1 MRVSTAFNRML
12 ALRGATVISVRFEAE
27 EIVVDLRLRARRLRC
42 RCGWSTRSRY
52 DSSRRRWRHLDVAG
66 CRLWLEADI
75 RRLECRCCKRVVTE
89 EVPWARPAAWHT
101 RDFEDMVAWLAQ
113 RTDKTTIAALMR
125 CSWKAVDR
133 IIRRFVA
140 ERLDQARLEGL
151 YRIGVDEISY
161 KRGHYYLTVVAD
173 HDSGKVVWVAPGKR
187 GQALQD
193 FYDALGPQGRARIES
208 VSMDLG
214 TIYRDTTRRA
224 LPDATIC
231 FDPFH
236 VIQMANRALDR
247 VFSATGHGADGL
259 ITGKQWRASRFA
271 LRAGAERLTDFQRKL
286 INAVRRFRYRL
297 FRAWELKEQLRDF
310 YRLVEPDK
318 ARPYLKA
325 WITSALRS
333 RIPAFINLA
342 RQIRHNFEGVTAAVE
357 HDLSNSRLESING
370 KIRLIQRRGYGYHS
384 IDALAASIYLCLGGI
399 PTQLP
404 TRP

>member
-1 MRVSTAFNRML
+1 ML
-12 ALRGATVISVRFEAE
+12 ALRGATVTAVRFDSE
-27 EIVVDLRLRARRLRC
+27 EIVVDLRLRARRLAC
-42 RCGWSTRSRY
+42 PCGWSTRSRY
-52 DSSRRRWRHLDVAG
+52 DVSRRRWRHLDVAG

-75 RRLECRCCKRVVTE
+75 RRLECRRCSRVVTE
-89 EVPWARPAAWHT
+89 AVPWARPAAWHT

-113 RTDKTTIAALMR
+113 RTDKTTIASLLR
-125 CSWKAVDR
+125 CSWKAVDN

-151 YRIGVDEISY
+151 YRIGADEISY

-173 HDSGKVVWVAPGKR
+173 HDTGRVVWVAPGKR

-193 FYDALGPQGRARIES
+193 FYDALGAQGRARIES

-224 LPDATIC
+224 VPHATIC

-236 VIQMANRALDR
+236 VIQIANRALDS
-247 VFSATGHGADGL
+247 VFSATRHGADGQV
-259 ITGKQWRASRFA
+259 TGKQWRASRFA
-271 LRAGAERLTDFQRKL
+271 LRTGAERLNAFQRTL

-297 FRAWELKEQLRDF
+297 FRAWELKEQLRDL
-310 YRLVEPDK
+310 YRIIEPDE
-318 ARPYLKA
+318 ARPYLRR

-342 RQIRHNFEGVTAAVE
+342 RQIRQNFEGIIAAVE
-357 HDLSNSRLESING
+357 HDLSNSRLEGING

-384 IDALAASIYLCLGGI
+384 TDALAASIYLCLGQI